1 MNTEHI
7 QKVNTGEP
15 NIQPPVMTVKDRFKL
30 LINILDKSL
39 EKVSAELSQGRND
52 IFCKIK
58 IKSIEQNWTEIMDIF
73 KTIGEYASVEDI
85 QIYFDMQDRVEL
97 ALMELCEQMEHPK
110 AMNRSI
116 EMPIAATMKLPKIEL
131 PKFDG
136 NYLNWRQFYDLFK
149 QLIHDQPIP
158 PAQKLYFL
166 RANVTGDAHSLIQHF
181 QPTDKNYDVAWKTLV
196 DRFDNRRLLLT
207 AQLTKMLS
215 QSPAIG
221 TASSINRMHDTTKE
235 GMQAISNL
243 GFDTSSWDPIIV
255 HLILQKLDKESRTLF
270 EQSLDDPRSSP
281 TLDELLKFAE
291 SRFQTLEAISSRDDR
306 KKTSALVAAN
316 SDNSINCAM
325 CNSGNHTIYNCSQF
339 LLLSD
344 LDKDKAVRRLQLCR
358 NCLKVGHHAQ
368 SCQSRRCQRCDGRH
382 NTLLHHFQS
391 TKQFDTT
398 KSHFN
403 KEQNYKGE
411 DSSSQPQ
418 QLMNKAE
425 NSIKLSTNINNQQNH
440 KDSTSQHDQPQQQ
453 IIKPTEIPT
462 KVCFGT
468 YAKILEALAPRIL
481 DVTSNST
488 KMAKSATK
496 SPNR

>member
-1 MNTEHI
+1 
-7 QKVNTGEP
+7 
-15 NIQPPVMTVKDRFKL
+15 
-30 LINILDKSL
+30 
-39 EKVSAELSQGRND
+39 
-52 IFCKIK
+52 
-58 IKSIEQNWTEIMDIF
+58 
-73 KTIGEYASVEDI
+73 
-85 QIYFDMQDRVEL
+85 MQDRVEL

-116 EMPIAATMKLPKIEL
+116 EMPIGATMKLPKIEL

-207 AQLTKMLS
+207 AQLTKLLS

-221 TASSINRMHDTTKE
+221 TASSIKRMHDTTKE

-281 TLDELLKFAE
+281 TLDELLKFVE

-306 KKTSALVAAN
+306 K
-316 SDNSINCAM
+316 
-325 CNSGNHTIYNCSQF
+325 
-339 LLLSD
+339 
-344 LDKDKAVRRLQLCR
+344 
-358 NCLKVGHHAQ
+358 
-368 SCQSRRCQRCDGRH
+368 RH
-382 NTLLHHFQS
+382 LH
-391 TKQFDTT
+391 
-398 KSHFN
+398 
-403 KEQNYKGE
+403 
-411 DSSSQPQ
+411 
-418 QLMNKAE
+418 
-425 NSIKLSTNINNQQNH
+425 
-440 KDSTSQHDQPQQQ
+440 
-453 IIKPTEIPT
+453 
-462 KVCFGT
+462 
-468 YAKILEALAPRIL
+468 
-481 DVTSNST
+481 
-488 KMAKSATK
+488 
-496 SPNR
+496 